1 VLNRCGNGEK
11 VRNKLVCFH
20 ITATGLSMGVLTH
33 VLVAQNGIR
42 LGAKARSAVELILT
56 KRGNKDEHV
65 GKRHR
70 LPASHSANLSSTY
83 RVYEWQEQRPAQE
96 RRNCLH

>member
-1 VLNRCGNGEK
+1 
-11 VRNKLVCFH
+11 
-20 ITATGLSMGVLTH
+20 MGVLTH

-65 GKRHR
+65 GKRHITSIPQR
-70 LPASHSANLSSTY
+70 KPLKYISAL
-83 RVYEWQEQRPAQE
+83 
-96 RRNCLH
+96 